1 MASGKI
7 TENTGGKNTMTI
19 KKGLD
24 GRCFLVT
31 KNPFS
36 DSDAENCVVHTEK
49 SFDKMIEYCKTMFAE
64 SYRKGEIKRA

>member
-1 MASGKI
+1 MA
-7 TENTGGKNTMTI
+7 TMTI

-24 GRCFLVT
+24 GRYFLLT

-64 SYRKGEIKRA
+64 SYRKGMINIEK